1 MNNKTNLGALKMS
14 LRIKLIISFVI
25 VIGISGIFSTWVGYR
40 LIHEGIIRLVQDKVR
55 NDLNSARMIYYDNLE
70 NVKDIIRLTSVR
82 LFVKESLM
90 NNQVSILKRE
100 FDKIKKAEEL
110 DVLTITDQ
118 SGKVIYRSGNP
129 DRNGESQANDTLVK
143 YVLVNKKVIAS
154 TEIIEEEALIKEGES
169 LAAQARIELVPTPKS
184 RAVLENVE
192 TSGMMMK
199 AAAPVFDDQRRLIGV
214 IYGGILL
221 NRKYTIVDR
230 IKDTVYKDEVFMNK
244 DIGTATIFQDDI
256 RISTNVR
263 WEDGSRAI
271 GTRVSE
277 EVYKQVLVK
286 GLQWIERAFVVNNW
300 YITAYEPIRNMN
312 GNIIGMLYVGMLEEK
327 FTRMRENTLLIFIL
341 ITFSGIVM
349 ALFVS
354 YLLAGGIIKPVRQ
367 LVFASEKLAEGNL
380 DQQVEITSRNEIGEL
395 ARTFNRMADSIK
407 DRDRQLK
414 EYAETKI
421 MESERLATVG
431 QLAAGVAH
439 ELNNPLGGI
448 LVYSHLI
455 LENLPDND
463 PNRENIEK
471 IITQTKRSQKIIQGL
486 LYFSRQS
493 APNIELNNLNK
504 VLESALSL
512 VEDRDLMKN
521 IRLIKNFAIDLPLTL
536 IDVGQIQ
543 QVFINIILNAIE
555 AMENAGRLSIS
566 TRKSEDDRFI
576 EVEFMDTGCGIAE
589 QNIKKIFEPFFTT
602 KEVGRGTGLGLAI
615 SYGIIKRH
623 HGQIF
628 VKSEF
633 KVGTTFTIQLPAGE
647 R

>member
-1 MNNKTNLGALKMS
+1 MS

-70 NVKDIIRLTSVR
+70 NVKDIIRLTAVR

-100 FDKIKKAEEL
+100 FDKIKKVEEL

-118 SGKVIYRSGNP
+118 SGKVIYHSGNP
-129 DRNGESQANDTLVK
+129 NRHGENQADDTLVK
-143 YVLVNKKVIAS
+143 YVLVNKKVVAS
-154 TEIIEEEALIKEGES
+154 TEIIEEEALIKEGDS

-184 RAVLENVE
+184 RSVLGNVE

-221 NRKYTIVDR
+221 NRKYAIVDR
-230 IKDTVYKDEVFMNK
+230 IKDTVYKDEVYMNK
-244 DIGTATIFQDDI
+244 DMGTATIFQDDI

-271 GTRVSE
+271 GTRVSQ
-277 EVYKQVLVK
+277 EVYEQVLVK

-300 YITAYEPIRNMN
+300 YITAYEPIRNIN

-367 LVFASEKLAEGNL
+367 LVFASEKLAEGYL
-380 DQQVEITSRNEIGEL
+380 DQQVKIESRNEIGEL

-493 APNIELNNLNK
+493 TPNMELNNLNK

-521 IRLIKNFAIDLPLTL
+521 IRLTKNFAIDLPLTL

-555 AMENAGRLSIS
+555 AMENAGSLSIS
-566 TRKSEDDRFI
+566 TRKSEDNRFI

-623 HGQIF
+623 QGQIF
-628 VKSEF
+628 VRSEF
-633 KVGTTFTIQLPAGE
+633 KVGTTFTVQLPAGE